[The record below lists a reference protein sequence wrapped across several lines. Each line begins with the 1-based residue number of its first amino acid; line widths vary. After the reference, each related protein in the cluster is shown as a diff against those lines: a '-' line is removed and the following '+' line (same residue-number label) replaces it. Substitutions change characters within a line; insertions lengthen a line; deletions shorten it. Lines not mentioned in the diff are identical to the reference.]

1 MATGNATAIDH
12 KTALAALALVAAVL
26 SLALLAASL
35 QPPPPTSAELF
46 TFAAQHRT
54 ALGLFASVVLA
65 WSVFS
70 IPLVVTIARLLQAPG
85 GTLAR
90 IAQFLSAAGVSML
103 GFALF
108 AHTAALLSIVAAGGP
123 ARAEDAAHQA
133 TILSNLRFYLTD
145 PGLMTWGLGQFIFG
159 RIGWRSGLLPDWLA
173 VVGMLGGLA
182 GLLTL
187 AVYQTGVLAL
197 VQLASFTVWGF
208 ATAVLLFRARSPEM
222 PA

>member
-1 MATGNATAIDH
+1 VRTGTTAIDH
-12 KTALAALALVAAVL
+12 TTTLATLALVAAML

-46 TFAAQHRT
+46 AFAAQHRT

-70 IPLVVTIARLLQAPG
+70 IPLVVTIGTLLRAPG

-90 IAQFLSAAGVSML
+90 IAQLLSAAGVLML

-108 AHTAALLSIVAAGGP
+108 AHTAALLSIVSAGDP

-133 TILSNLRFYLTD
+133 AILSSLRFYLTD

-159 RIGWRSGLLPDWLA
+159 RIAWRSGLLPDWLS

-182 GLLTL
+182 GLFTL
-187 AVYQTGVLAL
+187 AVYQTGILAL
-197 VQLASFTVWGF
+197 VQLACFTVWGF
-208 ATAVLLFRARSPEM
+208 ATALLLFRARKLQ
-222 PA
+222 AQA